1 MTLSGIFYGIADFM
15 QMTFRLLEADMIG
28 NIFNYSVIVLGFVGL
43 FIWLNMQKKY
53 NAAAE
58 SNPDQ
63 IK

>member
-1 MTLSGIFYGIADFM
+1 MTSSEIFYGIADFM